1 VPSHKTLKSVARSLA
16 ESFTSLINFAGD
28 DHVMGHAVLAA
39 WQTGATEFRVD
50 LLTGS
55 ATHSVPLAPEVA
67 ESLARYVTEF
77 PRLVRSS
84 NSDMA
89 FVASAELVVTID
101 PATRRQVLPRFF
113 ESPFACAVSITDDR
127 GKLYAHTVSGWWWPE
142 GSRAVDYGIRI
153 TGGS

>member
-1 VPSHKTLKSVARSLA
+1 MPSHKTLKSVVRGLA
-16 ESFTSLINFAGD
+16 ESFTGLMNCTGD
-28 DHVMGHAVLAA
+28 DYVMGYAVLAA

-55 ATHSVPLAPEVA
+55 ATHAVPLAPEVA
-67 ESLARYVTEF
+67 KSLAGYVADF

-84 NSDMA
+84 NSDIA
-89 FVASAELVVTID
+89 FVASADLVVTID
-101 PATRRQVLPRFF
+101 PASRRQVLSRFF
-113 ESPFACAVSITDDR
+113 ESPFACTVSITDDR

-142 GSRAVDYGIRI
+142 SSRAVDYGIRI